1 LAVSLFWLGLI
12 TSLKIVVAYLIW
24 KYGFTANE
32 AIAFMRICRPGSVV
46 GPQQVSVPVIE
57 DNIILTI
64 ISILCTSSN
73 WSGANGLP

>member
-1 LAVSLFWLGLI
+1 MSSLAMVTLLTF
-12 TSLKIVVAYLIW
+12 VAAYLIW

-46 GPQQVSVPVIE
+46 GPQQVCPSRKKDEPL
-57 DNIILTI
+57 LTI